1 MLEEGWKAWNLDSGS
16 CRTFTASCARKSR
29 ITIVLSENCSFRPL
43 RFSLMWCRGTL
54 SSPAHRRF
62 ASSAET
68 EVHTGA
74 SARSRGSTVR
84 PGRASENRSGRLL
97 VAYSS
102 THCVHVYVKAAVKL
116 GANIYAACSM
126 HVTLQKVCRYYEF
139 TIISILRHP
148 LNFFDKFWSVIL
160 VI

>member
-1 MLEEGWKAWNLDSGS
+1 MLAEGWKVWNLDSGS

-102 THCVHVYVKAAVKL
+102 MM
-116 GANIYAACSM
+116 S
-126 HVTLQKVCRYYEF
+126 
-139 TIISILRHP
+139 
-148 LNFFDKFWSVIL
+148 SVIIQCFFFL
-160 VI
+160 MIVLNLLTARYVIYVSSNSEFH

>member
-1 MLEEGWKAWNLDSGS
+1 MLGEGWKAWNLDSGS

-43 RFSLMWCRGTL
+43 RFSLMWCRDTL

-68 EVHTGA
+68 EVHTGV

-84 PGRASENRSGRLL
+84 PGRVSENRSGRLL
-97 VAYSS
+97 VAYSR
-102 THCVHVYVKAAVKL
+102 
-116 GANIYAACSM
+116 YAELSRC
-126 HVTLQKVCRYYEF
+126 
-139 TIISILRHP
+139 ISKTTVALSARDPISLWVGLSLSPMGKKSGHA
-148 LNFFDKFWSVIL
+148 
-160 VI
+160 

>member
-1 MLEEGWKAWNLDSGS
+1 MLEEGWKVWNLDSGS

-84 PGRASENRSGRLL
+84 PGRVSENRSGRLL
-97 VAYSS
+97 VAYSKND
-102 THCVHVYVKAAVKL
+102 TA
-116 GANIYAACSM
+116 IM
-126 HVTLQKVCRYYEF
+126 
-139 TIISILRHP
+139 
-148 LNFFDKFWSVIL
+148 LN
-160 VI
+160 